1 LSIVRT
7 YYVYIVASASRVLY
21 VGVTSDLE
29 KRLYQHKHKAFKGF
43 TAKYNVDRL
52 VYYEGY
58 GDVMTAIEREKRIKG
73 LLRRKKIALIE
84 HQNPAWRDL
93 AAELWPSW

>member
-1 LSIVRT
+1 MRT

-29 KRLYQHKHKAFKGF
+29 KRLYQHKRKVIKGF

-52 VYYEGY
+52 MYYEDY
-58 GDVMTAIEREKRIKG
+58 GDAMTAIEREKRIKG

-84 HQNPAWRDL
+84 QQNPTWRDL
-93 AAELWPSW
+93 TAELWPGLSS